1 MYRFNNIMNSDI
13 INLLNKCKISFDN
26 EQQLEGMLVPR
37 EIFLSEEIYNN
48 IKSDLPLI
56 KKFYSSSGMKSLQQN
71 AGEKE
76 KWPLLNLV
84 RQLLKANNYNMR
96 PVRISDGYT
105 KDKKKK
111 YKRYF
116 KIKKYKSIE
125 IKV

>member
-1 MYRFNNIMNSDI
+1 
-13 INLLNKCKISFDN
+13 
-26 EQQLEGMLVPR
+26 
-37 EIFLSEEIYNN
+37 
-48 IKSDLPLI
+48 
-56 KKFYSSSGMKSLQQN
+56 MKSLQQN

-84 RQLLKANNYNMR
+84 RQLLKANNYNMH